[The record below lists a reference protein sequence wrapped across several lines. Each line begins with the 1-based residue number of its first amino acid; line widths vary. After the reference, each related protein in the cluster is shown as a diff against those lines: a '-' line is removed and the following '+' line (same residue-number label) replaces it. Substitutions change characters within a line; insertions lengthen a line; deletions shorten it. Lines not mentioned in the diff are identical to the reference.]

1 MQKEGEKMNG
11 DPYRKI
17 LDSISGLSE
26 GQSASNFY
34 IGEVIS
40 EDDDEIKKVRLGGV
54 IYTGGNDAQL
64 YKLNSIELH
73 KGDSVALLPYF
84 DMQRVLIIGKVIKV

>member
-1 MQKEGEKMNG
+1 MNG

-17 LDSISGLSE
+17 LDAMSNVLPR
-26 GQSASNFY
+26 QSTAEFY

-40 EDDDEIKKVRLGGV
+40 EDEDEIKKVRLGGT
-54 IYTGGNDAQL
+54 IYAGGDEDQL
-64 YKLNSIELH
+64 YKLNSIDLH

-84 DMQRVLIIGKVIKV
+84 DMQRVLVIGKVMKV